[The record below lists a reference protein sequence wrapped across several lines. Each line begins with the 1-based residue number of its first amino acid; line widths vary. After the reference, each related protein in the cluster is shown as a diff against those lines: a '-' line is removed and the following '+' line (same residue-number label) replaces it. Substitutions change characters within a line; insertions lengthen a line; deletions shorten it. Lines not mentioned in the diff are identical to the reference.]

1 VAKEIKHINDTVSDL
16 PEGFKMTELG
26 PLPEEWEV
34 VRLKDM
40 VVSIISGDWGEDEPE
55 DDYEACYVLRGT
67 DFKIAEM
74 GNLTNVPVR
83 YIKKSSVEKR
93 KLLHGD
99 LLVELSGG
107 SKDQPTGRVMLV
119 TNNLLKNVLR
129 PVVFSNFVKRI
140 RLVDKIDPYYLR
152 QQWEFFY
159 LTGKTR
165 IYEKRTTG
173 IRNFKLQDFL
183 ENERISIPPL
193 SEQKAIAYVLQTVQ
207 RAKEATEK
215 VIQATQELKKSLMR
229 HLFTY
234 GPVSVDEV
242 DKVQLKETEIGL
254 VPEHWEVVRF
264 KEIAT
269 IGNTKSNLPPQVAIP
284 FIPMSFIPDDYLY
297 ITNWELRKPGN
308 VRSGVVIRNGNLL
321 LAKITPSLENGKQ
334 GIVQG
339 LPGGWGYATTEVFP
353 IRTSKSMMLEFLAIY
368 LRIPKIRKILASK
381 MEGTT
386 GRQRL
391 PKSVLM
397 HLMIPLPPLHEQNQ
411 IVRILMLVDK
421 KLQAE
426 EVKKQALETLFQ
438 SLLHHLMTG
447 KLRVKDI
454 ILPETKEMI

>member
-1 VAKEIKHINDTVSDL
+1 MAKEIKHINDTVSDL
-16 PEGFKMTELG
+16 PESFKMTELG
-26 PLPEEWEV
+26 PLPEEWKV
-34 VRLKDM
+34 VRLGK
-40 VVSIISGDWGEDEPE
+40 VVKTTKG
-55 DDYEACYVLRGT
+55 
-67 DFKIAEM
+67 
-74 GNLTNVPVR
+74 
-83 YIKKSSVEKR
+83 KR
-93 KLLHGD
+93 PKD
-99 LLVELSGG
+99 LLSKFSSKTIPYLTADFFRTGVASKYVSLEKKDYVEVGKDDIIFIWDG
-107 SKDQPTGRVMLV
+107 SNAGDVFLGVEGALASTMIKIEPLINVDKRFLFFFLKTKFELFNSTTTGTTIPHV
-119 TNNLLKNVLR
+119 NKSIFENLLVPL
-129 PVVFSNFVKRI
+129 
-140 RLVDKIDPYYLR
+140 
-152 QQWEFFY
+152 
-159 LTGKTR
+159 
-165 IYEKRTTG
+165 
-173 IRNFKLQDFL
+173 
-183 ENERISIPPL
+183 PPL

>member
-34 VRLKDM
+34 VRLGDIFEIQQGKALSPKHRMGKSPFPFLRTANILWGQIDLS
-40 VVSIISGDWGEDEPE
+40 VVDEM
-55 DDYEACYVLRGT
+55 
-67 DFKIAEM
+67 DF
-74 GNLTNVPVR
+74 TNEEVQR
-83 YIKKSSVEKR
+83 F
-93 KLLHGD
+93 KLLPGD
-99 LLVELSGG
+99 LLVCEGGDIGRTAIWRGELPVCCYQNHIHRLR
-107 SKDQPTGRVMLV
+107 SKNQEIEPEFYMYWIQTAILLFGLYLGQENK
-119 TNNLLKNVLR
+119 TTIPNLSK
-129 PVVFSNFVKRI
+129 S
-140 RLVDKIDPYYLR
+140 RLATFAVPL
-152 QQWEFFY
+152 
-159 LTGKTR
+159 
-165 IYEKRTTG
+165 
-173 IRNFKLQDFL
+173 
-183 ENERISIPPL
+183 PPL
-193 SEQKAIAYVLQTVQ
+193 SKQKAIAYVLQTVQ

>member
-16 PEGFKMTELG
+16 PESFKMTELG
-26 PLPEEWEV
+26 PLPEEWKV
-34 VRLKDM
+34 VRLGK
-40 VVSIISGDWGEDEPE
+40 VVKTTKG
-55 DDYEACYVLRGT
+55 
-67 DFKIAEM
+67 
-74 GNLTNVPVR
+74 
-83 YIKKSSVEKR
+83 KR
-93 KLLHGD
+93 PKD
-99 LLVELSGG
+99 LLSKFSSKTIPYLTADFFRTGVASKYVSLEKKDYVEVGKDDIIFIWDG
-107 SKDQPTGRVMLV
+107 SNAGDVFLGVEGALASTMIKIEPLINVDKRFLFFFLKTKFELFNSTTTGTTIPHV
-119 TNNLLKNVLR
+119 NKSIFENLLVPL
-129 PVVFSNFVKRI
+129 
-140 RLVDKIDPYYLR
+140 
-152 QQWEFFY
+152 
-159 LTGKTR
+159 
-165 IYEKRTTG
+165 
-173 IRNFKLQDFL
+173 
-183 ENERISIPPL
+183 PPL